1 MTKESK
7 SLAALT
13 KLANKNGLSLTSNH
27 TLSRFDMGEKSGLK
41 DEATKVLLASFS
53 PDLVTKMFQLG
64 VEQSAYGKTKDGF
77 SIVMLQR
84 VNPYIHDEKKAE
96 NFYASID
103 QMSNKILSALL
114 VDSFR
119 FNHKVS
125 INQETMNHV
134 MSQE

>member
-1 MTKESK
+1 
-7 SLAALT
+7 
-13 KLANKNGLSLTSNH
+13 
-27 TLSRFDMGEKSGLK
+27 
-41 DEATKVLLASFS
+41 
-53 PDLVTKMFQLG
+53 
-64 VEQSAYGKTKDGF
+64 
-77 SIVMLQR
+77 MLQR
-84 VNPYIHDEKKAE
+84 VNPYIYDEKKAT

-119 FNHKVS
+119 FNHKVN